1 MQKKEIRKA
10 QKVAKFNPED
20 LPSAFFED
28 IMDDL
33 VMEHF
38 EADHVVGQMASSAI
52 NAAIELSKL
61 VIENRVRNAEHMID
75 EDIYNI
81 YKKSFMTVIEAG
93 SGKSNQS

>member
-1 MQKKEIRKA
+1 MQKKKIHKA

-38 EADHVVGQMASSAI
+38 ESDHTVGQMASSAI
-52 NAAIELSKL
+52 NSAIELSKL

-81 YKKSFMTVIEAG
+81 YKKSFIAVLEGNSVT
-93 SGKSNQS
+93 ND

>member
-1 MQKKEIRKA
+1 MQKKKIHKA

-38 EADHVVGQMASSAI
+38 EADHTVGQMASSAI
-52 NAAIELSKL
+52 NSAIELSKL
-61 VIENRVRNAEHMID
+61 VIQNRVRNTEHMID
-75 EDIYNI
+75 DDIYNI
-81 YKKSFMTVIEAG
+81 YRKSFTAILEAA
-93 SGKSNQS
+93 SGAND

>member
-1 MQKKEIRKA
+1 MQKKKIHKA
-10 QKVAKFNPED
+10 QKVAKFSPGD

-38 EADHVVGQMASSAI
+38 EADHTVGQMASSAI
-52 NAAIELSKL
+52 NSAIELSKL
-61 VIENRVRNAEHMID
+61 VIENRVRNADHIID

-81 YKKSFMTVIEAG
+81 YRKSFTAILEAA
-93 SGKSNQS
+93 SGAND

>member
-1 MQKKEIRKA
+1 MQKKKLHKT

-52 NAAIELSKL
+52 NSAIELSKL

-81 YKKSFMTVIEAG
+81 YRKSFTAILEAA
-93 SGKSNQS
+93 SGAND

>member
-1 MQKKEIRKA
+1 MQKKKIHKA

-38 EADHVVGQMASSAI
+38 EADHTVGQMASSAI
-52 NAAIELSKL
+52 NSAIELSML
-61 VIENRVRNAEHMID
+61 VIENRVRNTEHMID
-75 EDIYNI
+75 KDIYNI
-81 YKKSFMTVIEAG
+81 YRKSFTAILEAA
-93 SGKSNQS
+93 SGAND

>member
-1 MQKKEIRKA
+1 MQKKKIHKA

-38 EADHVVGQMASSAI
+38 EADHTVGQMASSAI
-52 NAAIELSKL
+52 NSAIELSKL
-61 VIENRVRNAEHMID
+61 VIENRVRNADHMID

-81 YKKSFMTVIEAG
+81 YRKSFTAILEAA
-93 SGKSNQS
+93 SGAND

>member
-1 MQKKEIRKA
+1 MQKKKIHKA

-38 EADHVVGQMASSAI
+38 ESDHTVGQMASSAI
-52 NAAIELSKL
+52 NSAIELSKL
-61 VIENRVRNAEHMID
+61 VIENRVRNADHMID

-81 YKKSFMTVIEAG
+81 YRKSFTAILEAA
-93 SGKSNQS
+93 SGAND

>member
-1 MQKKEIRKA
+1 MQKKKIHKT

-38 EADHVVGQMASSAI
+38 ESDHTVGQMASSAI
-52 NAAIELSKL
+52 NSAIELSKL
-61 VIENRVRNAEHMID
+61 VIENRVRNADHIID

-81 YKKSFMTVIEAG
+81 YRKSFTAILEAA
-93 SGKSNQS
+93 SGAND

>member
-1 MQKKEIRKA
+1 MQKKKIHKA

-20 LPSAFFED
+20 LPSAFFDD

-38 EADHVVGQMASSAI
+38 EADHTVGQMASSAI
-52 NAAIELSKL
+52 NSAIELSKL
-61 VIENRVRNAEHMID
+61 VIENRVRNADHIID

-81 YKKSFMTVIEAG
+81 YRKSFTAILEAA
-93 SGKSNQS
+93 SGAND

>member
-1 MQKKEIRKA
+1 MQKKKIHKA

-38 EADHVVGQMASSAI
+38 EADPTVGQMASSAI
-52 NAAIELSKL
+52 NSAIELSKL
-61 VIENRVRNAEHMID
+61 VIENRVRNTEHMID

-81 YKKSFMTVIEAG
+81 YRKSFTTILEAA
-93 SGKSNQS
+93 SGTND

>member
-1 MQKKEIRKA
+1 MQKKKINKA

-28 IMDDL
+28 IMDNL

-38 EADHVVGQMASSAI
+38 EADHTVGQMTSSAI
-52 NAAIELSKL
+52 NSAIELSKL
-61 VIENRVRNAEHMID
+61 VIENRVRNADHIID

-81 YKKSFMTVIEAG
+81 YRKSFTAILEAA
-93 SGKSNQS
+93 SGAND

>member
-1 MQKKEIRKA
+1 MQKKKIHKT

-38 EADHVVGQMASSAI
+38 ESDHTVGQMASSAI
-52 NAAIELSKL
+52 NSAIELSKL
-61 VIENRVRNAEHMID
+61 VIENRVRNADHMID
-75 EDIYNI
+75 DDIYNI
-81 YKKSFMTVIEAG
+81 YRKSFTAILEAS
-93 SGKSNQS
+93 SGAND

>member
-1 MQKKEIRKA
+1 MQKKKIHKT

-20 LPSAFFED
+20 LPSTFFED

-38 EADHVVGQMASSAI
+38 EADHTVGQMASSAI
-52 NAAIELSKL
+52 NSAIELSKL
-61 VIENRVRNAEHMID
+61 VIENRVRNTEHMID

-81 YKKSFMTVIEAG
+81 YRKSFTAILEAA
-93 SGKSNQS
+93 SGAND

>member
-1 MQKKEIRKA
+1 MQKKKIHKT

-38 EADHVVGQMASSAI
+38 ESDHTVGQMASSAI
-52 NAAIELSKL
+52 NSAIELSKL
-61 VIENRVRNAEHMID
+61 VIENRVRNADHIID

-81 YKKSFMTVIEAG
+81 YRKSFTAILEAA
-93 SGKSNQS
+93 SWAND

>member
-1 MQKKEIRKA
+1 MQKKKIHKT

-28 IMDDL
+28 IIDDL

-38 EADHVVGQMASSAI
+38 EDHTVGQMASSAI
-52 NAAIELSKL
+52 NSAIELSKL

-75 EDIYNI
+75 EDI
-81 YKKSFMTVIEAG
+81 S
-93 SGKSNQS
+93 

>member
-1 MQKKEIRKA
+1 MQKKKIHKT

-38 EADHVVGQMASSAI
+38 EADHTVGQMASSAI
-52 NAAIELSKL
+52 NSAIELSKL
-61 VIENRVRNAEHMID
+61 VIENRVRNADHMID
-75 EDIYNI
+75 KDIYNI
-81 YKKSFMTVIEAG
+81 YRKSFTAILEAA
-93 SGKSNQS
+93 SGAND

>member
-1 MQKKEIRKA
+1 MQKKKIHKT

-38 EADHVVGQMASSAI
+38 ESDHTVGQMASSAI
-52 NAAIELSKL
+52 NSAIELSKL
-61 VIENRVRNAEHMID
+61 VIENRVRNADHIID

-81 YKKSFMTVIEAG
+81 YRKSFTAILKAA
-93 SGKSNQS
+93 SGAND